1 MNQHNPAQQ
10 HDQHGFVGVLQD
22 SDALAAAFADQ
33 AAQLPATSGP
43 TAGGLITRT
52 ENGIVTAQ
60 RVDVR
65 RDMQRILADLKTLAG
80 AMGEFYYYHGRAKNK
95 DGSQGE
101 VSGPSIKCANDVAR
115 IYGNCHVDVRVQDG
129 KDHWIFYSRFVDYE
143 TGYSLTRAFQQRKSQ
158 TAGGK
163 MAPDRQLDLT
173 FQIGQSKAIRNVV
186 ANALSTLVDYA
197 VEEAKKS
204 IVSRIGK
211 NLDASRQ
218 RAIELLDERDVA
230 MERVVRVIGRP
241 PEEWTAY
248 DVAKIAS
255 GIKTVEDGMATA
267 EDLWPTNSQNAPEA
281 PPAQGDAPAAP
292 PAQGEKSKT
301 TAKSPKETEPEPK
314 KSEPEP
320 EPKPEPD
327 KEPETNEKSSP
338 ASKQSAKEEAPPA
351 PPEDDAGPIPEALR
365 RDKSKKSEDP
375 EPDGAD
381 GDEADVATPRHPE
394 QYAEFVAGEF
404 EGASN
409 LDELSDAFAAYS
421 DDVQKLPKPHREVV
435 DAAYGK
441 RFDELDKVENA

>member
-1 MNQHNPAQQ
+1 MNQHNPAQE
-10 HDQHGFVGVLQD
+10 HDQHGFVGVLEG

-33 AAQLPATSGP
+33 AARLPATSGS
-43 TAGGLITRT
+43 AGGLITRT

-65 RDMQRILADLKTLAG
+65 RDLQRILADLKTLAG
-80 AMGEFYYYHGRAKNK
+80 AMGEFYYYHWRAKNK

-101 VSGPSIKCANDVAR
+101 ISGPSIKCANDVAR

-163 MAPDRQLDLT
+163 MAADRQLDLT

-204 IVSRIGK
+204 IVGRIGK

-218 RAIELLDERDVA
+218 RAIALLNERNVA

-241 PEEWTAY
+241 PEEWTAH
-248 DVAKIAS
+248 DIAKVAS
-255 GIKTVEDGMATA
+255 GIKTVEDGMATTD
-267 EDLWPTNSQNAPEA
+267 DLWPTNSQNAPEA
-281 PPAQGDAPAAP
+281 PPVQGDAPAAP
-292 PAQGEKSKT
+292 PAQGEKPKT

-314 KSEPEP
+314 
-320 EPKPEPD
+320 PEPD
-327 KEPETNEKSSP
+327 KESETNEKSSP
-338 ASKQSAKEEAPPA
+338 VSKQSTKKEAPPA
-351 PPEDDAGPIPEALR
+351 PPE
-365 RDKSKKSEDP
+365 KSEDP
-375 EPDGAD
+375 EPDGTD
-381 GDEADVATPRHPE
+381 GDESDVATPRHPE

-409 LDELSDAFAAYS
+409 LDDLSDAFAAYS
-421 DDVQKLPKPHREVV
+421 DNVQKLPKPYRNHV
-435 DAAYGK
+435 DTAYSK
-441 RFDELDKVENA
+441 RFDELDKAENG